1 MIGSDAQSKMA
12 AMFFSPGGVK
22 AFYICIIVYLY
33 VSPARLACR
42 ASDVYVAGYWCLLA
56 GVVGRSYTYSQ
67 ATCAST
73 ACPFRNQSNQS
84 RGMFACID
92 TLLCLHTYTPS
103 PSDGSAK
110 CLGDVTTHD
119 AFFVFLVC
127 STFVVLSAMLC
138 VQSHNRAFQA
148 MFIAVI
154 GPFCFFNVQKTKL

>member
-1 MIGSDAQSKMA
+1 MA

-92 TLLCLHTYTPS
+92 TLLCLRTYIHTPQAHRTGAPSVSGTSRLTTPFS
-103 PSDGSAK
+103 SFSCVQLLLS
-110 CLGDVTTHD
+110 CL
-119 AFFVFLVC
+119 
-127 STFVVLSAMLC
+127 LSLC
-138 VQSHNRAFQA
+138 LQSHNRAFQA